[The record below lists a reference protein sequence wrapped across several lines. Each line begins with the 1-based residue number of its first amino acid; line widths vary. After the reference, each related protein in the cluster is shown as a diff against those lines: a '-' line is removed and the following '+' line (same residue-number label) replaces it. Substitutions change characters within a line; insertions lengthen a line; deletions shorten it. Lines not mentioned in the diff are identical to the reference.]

1 LLLYKQVG
9 LFLIWTQSKNVQ
21 ACFPSFAK
29 GKMPAAWE
37 IEAPVHPIE
46 RIVIAG
52 AGQAGG
58 RAAEALRAAGFGGS
72 ITVIGEEKHPPYE
85 RPQLSKELLATP
97 DAPVAY
103 LKPAGDWASVLDV
116 TMITGAAVVACD
128 PERQTVATDDG
139 KLFSY
144 DRLLLATGTQ
154 PRQIKTFGGT
164 DTRVHYLRNIE
175 DALHLRQS
183 FHRRSRVVI
192 IGGGVIGLEAACAAA
207 KLGCEVT
214 VVESQPRLLAR
225 AFPGLVSDVVE
236 ARHRNHGVR
245 FEFDVTVAEGTADG
259 VRLTNGAELKADII
273 LVGIGVDPA
282 SAIAR
287 DLGLPADTGIEV
299 DVFGRTGAPN
309 VFSAGDVSLQWSKC
323 HDRAIRVETWANAQN
338 QAICVAGNM
347 IGADREYGDPPWF
360 WSDQYDLNIQVVG
373 DMLNAD
379 HIVRG
384 DSSSDR
390 FSVAAMRGNEIVGA
404 ISINAAKDMAMFR
417 RLVAR
422 QSRLNRSDIESTAY
436 DLRRALK
443 IN

>member
-1 LLLYKQVG
+1 M
-9 LFLIWTQSKNVQ
+9 S
-21 ACFPSFAK
+21 
-29 GKMPAAWE
+29 AAWE

-46 RIVIAG
+46 KIVIAG

-72 ITVIGEEKHPPYE
+72 ITMIGAEKHPPYE

-128 PERQTVATDDG
+128 RERQTVATEDG

-183 FHRRSRVVI
+183 FHCRSRVVI

-287 DLGLPADTGIEV
+287 DIGLPADTGIEV

-384 DSSSDR
+384 NSGGDR

-404 ISINAAKDMAMFR
+404 ISINATKDMAMFR

-436 DLRRALK
+436 DLRQALK

>member
-1 LLLYKQVG
+1 MFRPASCRLQ
-9 LFLIWTQSKNVQ
+9 
-21 ACFPSFAK
+21 K
-29 GKMPAAWE
+29 GKMSAAWE

-46 RIVIAG
+46 KIVIAG

-58 RAAEALRAAGFGGS
+58 RAAEALRAVGFGGS

-154 PRQIKTFGGT
+154 PRQIKTSGGT
-164 DTRVHYLRNIE
+164 DTRVHYLCNIE

-287 DLGLPADTGIEV
+287 DLGLSGDTGIEV
-299 DVFGRTGAPN
+299 D

-373 DMLNAD
+373 DMLNTD

-384 DSSSDR
+384 DSCSDR

-422 QSRLNRSDIESTAY
+422 QSRLNWSDIESTAY
-436 DLRRALK
+436 DLRAGLK
-443 IN
+443 IS

>member
-1 LLLYKQVG
+1 M
-9 LFLIWTQSKNVQ
+9 S
-21 ACFPSFAK
+21 
-29 GKMPAAWE
+29 AAWE

-46 RIVIAG
+46 KIVIAG

-154 PRQIKTFGGT
+154 PRQIKTSGGT

-287 DLGLPADTGIEV
+287 DLGLCADTGIEV

-347 IGADREYGDPPWF
+347 IGADREYGNPPWF

-436 DLRRALK
+436 DLRQALK

>member
-1 LLLYKQVG
+1 M
-9 LFLIWTQSKNVQ
+9 KNLGVKSLGVEE
-21 ACFPSFAK
+21 FGS
-29 GKMPAAWE
+29 E
-37 IEAPVHPIE
+37 EPVLAVE
-46 RIVIAG
+46 KIVIAG

-58 RAAEALRAAGFGGS
+58 RAAEALRSTGFRGS

-103 LKPAGDWASVLDV
+103 LKPAGDWASLLDV
-116 TMITGAAVVACD
+116 TMVTGAAVVACD
-128 PERQTVATDDG
+128 AERQTVATG
-139 KLFSY
+139 NGEVFGY
-144 DRLLLATGTQ
+144 DRLLLATGTR
-154 PRQIKTFGGT
+154 PRRIGTFEPT

-183 FHRRSRVVI
+183 FHRKDRVVI

-207 KLGCEVT
+207 KHGCDVT

-245 FEFDVTVAEGTADG
+245 FEFGVTVAAATLDG
-259 VRLTNGAELKADII
+259 VRLTNGTELKADII
-273 LVGIGVDPA
+273 LVGIGVDP
-282 SAIAR
+282 SNAIAR
-287 DLGLPADTGIEV
+287 DLGLSADAGIEV
-299 DVFGRTGAPN
+299 DACGRTAAPN
-309 VFSAGDVSLQWSKC
+309 VFSAGDVALQWSKC

-347 IGADREYGDPPWF
+347 AGANREYSDPPWF

-373 DMLNAD
+373 DMINAD

-384 DSSSDR
+384 DIKGDR
-390 FSVAAMRGNEIVGA
+390 FSVAAMRGSEIVGA

-422 QSRLNRSDIESTAY
+422 QSRLDRSDVESTAY
-436 DLRRALK
+436 DLRQALK

>member
-1 LLLYKQVG
+1 MSA
-9 LFLIWTQSKNVQ
+9 QSKNVRRALPVFGQ
-21 ACFPSFAK
+21 REMKP
-29 GKMPAAWE
+29 PLRE
-37 IEAPVHPIE
+37 LEASVQPIE
-46 RIVIAG
+46 KIVIAG

-58 RAAEALRAAGFGGS
+58 RAAEALRSAGFRGS
-72 ITVIGEEKHPPYE
+72 ITVIGAEKHPPYE
-85 RPQLSKELLATP
+85 RPQLSKELLATL

-103 LKPAGDWASVLDV
+103 LKPAGDWTEVLDV

-128 PERQTVATDDG
+128 AERQTVATSDG
-139 KLFSY
+139 KVFGY

-154 PRQIKTFGGT
+154 PRRIKTLEGA

-183 FHRRSRVVI
+183 FHRRCRVVI

-207 KLGCEVT
+207 KHGCDVT
-214 VVESQPRLLAR
+214 VVENQERLLAR
-225 AFPGLVSDVVE
+225 AFPGLVSEVVE

-245 FEFDVTVAEGTADG
+245 FEFGTTVAEGTAAG
-259 VRLTNGAELKADII
+259 IRLTNGTELKADIV
-273 LVGIGVDPA
+273 LVGIGVDPTN
-282 SAIAR
+282 AIAR
-287 DLGLPADTGIEV
+287 DLGLSAEAGIEV
-299 DVFGRTGAPN
+299 DVFGQTAVSN
-309 VFSAGDVSLQWSKC
+309 VFCAGDVALQWSKC

-347 IGADREYGDPPWF
+347 AGGNREYLDPPWF

-384 DSSSDR
+384 DCGSDR

-422 QSRLNRSDIESTAY
+422 QSRLSRSDIESTAY
-436 DLRRALK
+436 DLRQALK

>member
-1 LLLYKQVG
+1 MSA
-9 LFLIWTQSKNVQ
+9 QSKNNSGR
-21 ACFPSFAK
+21 FPSLAT
-29 GKMPAAWE
+29 GKKSGVPGSGDQVL
-37 IEAPVHPIE
+37 PVE
-46 RIVIAG
+46 KIVIAG

-58 RAAEALRAAGFGGS
+58 RAAEALRSAGFRGS

-103 LKPAGDWASVLDV
+103 LKQANDWTEVLDV

-128 PERQTVATDDG
+128 AERQTVATGDG
-139 KLFSY
+139 KTFGY

-154 PRQIKTFGGT
+154 PRRIKTLEEA

-183 FHRRSRVVI
+183 FHRQARVVI

-207 KLGCEVT
+207 KHGCEVT
-214 VVESQPRLLAR
+214 VVESERRLLAR

-236 ARHRNHGVR
+236 ARHRHHGVR
-245 FEFDVTVAEGTADG
+245 FEFGVTVADGTANG
-259 VRLTNGAELKADII
+259 VRLTNGTELKADII

-282 SAIAR
+282 NTIAR
-287 DLGLPADTGIEV
+287 DLGLAANAGIEV
-299 DVFGRTGAPN
+299 DAFGRTAVPN
-309 VFSAGDVSLQWSKC
+309 VFSAGDVALQWSKC

-347 IGADREYGDPPWF
+347 AGANREYSDPPWF

-384 DSSSDR
+384 DVSGDR

-404 ISINAAKDMAMFR
+404 ISINAAKEMAMFR

-422 QSRLNRSDIESTAY
+422 QSRLDRSDIESPAY
-436 DLRRALK
+436 DLRQALK
-443 IN
+443 VN

>member
-1 LLLYKQVG
+1 VL
-9 LFLIWTQSKNVQ
+9 
-21 ACFPSFAK
+21 
-29 GKMPAAWE
+29 
-37 IEAPVHPIE
+37 PVE
-46 RIVIAG
+46 KIVIAG

-58 RAAEALRAAGFGGS
+58 RAAEALRSAGFCGS

-103 LKPAGDWASVLDV
+103 LKQANDWTEVLDV

-128 PERQTVATDDG
+128 AERQTVATGDG
-139 KLFSY
+139 KTFGY

-154 PRQIKTFGGT
+154 PRRIKTLEEA

-183 FHRRSRVVI
+183 FHRQARVVI

-207 KLGCEVT
+207 EHGCEVT
-214 VVESQPRLLAR
+214 VVESERRLLAR

-236 ARHRNHGVR
+236 ARHRHHGVR
-245 FEFDVTVAEGTADG
+245 FEFGVTVADGTANG
-259 VRLTNGAELKADII
+259 VRLTNGTELKADII

-282 SAIAR
+282 NTIAR
-287 DLGLPADTGIEV
+287 DLGLAANAGIEV
-299 DVFGRTGAPN
+299 DAFGRTAVPN
-309 VFSAGDVSLQWSKC
+309 VFSAGDVALQWSKC

-347 IGADREYGDPPWF
+347 AGANREYSDPLWF

-384 DSSSDR
+384 DVSGDR

-404 ISINAAKDMAMFR
+404 ISINAAKEMAMFR

-422 QSRLNRSDIESTAY
+422 QSRLDRSDIESPAY
-436 DLRRALK
+436 DLRQALK
-443 IN
+443 VN

>member
-1 LLLYKQVG
+1 M
-9 LFLIWTQSKNVQ
+9 S
-21 ACFPSFAK
+21 
-29 GKMPAAWE
+29 AAWE

-46 RIVIAG
+46 KIVIAG

-85 RPQLSKELLATP
+85 RPQLSKELLAIP

-116 TMITGAAVVACD
+116 TITGAAVVACD

-154 PRQIKTFGGT
+154 PRQIKTSGGT

-287 DLGLPADTGIEV
+287 DLGLSADTGIEV

-436 DLRRALK
+436 DLRQALK

>member
-1 LLLYKQVG
+1 
-9 LFLIWTQSKNVQ
+9 
-21 ACFPSFAK
+21 
-29 GKMPAAWE
+29 
-37 IEAPVHPIE
+37 VHPIE
-46 RIVIAG
+46 KIVIAG

-72 ITVIGEEKHPPYE
+72 ITVIGEERHPPYE

-103 LKPAGDWASVLDV
+103 LKPAGDWAGVLDV

-175 DALHLRQS
+175 DALQLRQS

-214 VVESQPRLLAR
+214 VVESQLRLLAR

-273 LVGIGVDPA
+273 LVGIGVDPV

-287 DLGLPADTGIEV
+287 DLGLSADAGIEV
-299 DVFGRTGAPN
+299 DVFGRTAAPN

-384 DSSSDR
+384 DTGGDR

-436 DLRRALK
+436 DLRQALK
-443 IN
+443 TN

>member
-1 LLLYKQVG
+1 MSV
-9 LFLIWTQSKNVQ
+9 QSKNNSGR
-21 ACFPSFAK
+21 FPHL
-29 GKMPAAWE
+29 GKTRDSSRLGSDV
-37 IEAPVHPIE
+37 PVLAVE
-46 RIVIAG
+46 KIVIAG

-58 RAAEALRAAGFGGS
+58 RAAEALRSAGFRGS

-103 LKPAGDWASVLDV
+103 LKPEGDWASLLDV
-116 TMITGAAVVACD
+116 TMVTGAAVVACD
-128 PERQTVATDDG
+128 AERQTVATGDG
-139 KLFSY
+139 RLFGY
-144 DRLLLATGTQ
+144 DRLLLATGTR
-154 PRQIKTFGGT
+154 PRRIGTFEQT
-164 DTRVHYLRNIE
+164 DTRVHYLRSIE

-183 FHRRSRVVI
+183 FHRPARIII

-207 KLGCEVT
+207 KHGCDVT
-214 VVESQPRLLAR
+214 VVESRPRLLAR

-245 FEFDVTVAEGTADG
+245 FEFSVTVAAATLDG
-259 VRLTNGAELKADII
+259 VRLTNGTELKADII
-273 LVGIGVDPA
+273 LVGIGVDPSNA
-282 SAIAR
+282 MAR
-287 DLGLPADTGIEV
+287 DLGLAADAGIEV
-299 DVFGRTGAPN
+299 DACGRTAAPN
-309 VFSAGDVSLQWSKC
+309 VFSAGDVALQWSKC

-347 IGADREYGDPPWF
+347 AGGGNREYSDPPWF

-384 DSSSDR
+384 DIKGDR
-390 FSVAAMRGNEIVGA
+390 FSVAAMRGSEIVGA
-404 ISINAAKDMAMFR
+404 ISINAAKDMAMLR
-417 RLVAR
+417 RLVAK
-422 QSRLNRSDIESTAY
+422 QSRLDRSDIESTAY
-436 DLRRALK
+436 DLRQALK

>member
-1 LLLYKQVG
+1 MFRPASRRWQ
-9 LFLIWTQSKNVQ
+9 
-21 ACFPSFAK
+21 K
-29 GKMPAAWE
+29 GKISAAWE

-46 RIVIAG
+46 KIVIAG

-128 PERQTVATDDG
+128 PERQTVATGDG
-139 KLFSY
+139 KLFGY

-164 DTRVHYLRNIE
+164 DTRVHYLRNVE
-175 DALHLRQS
+175 DAMHLRQS

-259 VRLTNGAELKADII
+259 VRLTNGAELRADII
-273 LVGIGVDPA
+273 LVGIGVDPT

-287 DLGLPADTGIEV
+287 DLGLSADTGIEV
-299 DVFGRTGAPN
+299 DALGRTAAPN

-422 QSRLNRSDIESTAY
+422 QSRLDRSDIESTAY
-436 DLRRALK
+436 DLRQALK

>member
-1 LLLYKQVG
+1 MFRPASCRLQ
-9 LFLIWTQSKNVQ
+9 
-21 ACFPSFAK
+21 K
-29 GKMPAAWE
+29 GKTSAAWE

-46 RIVIAG
+46 KIVIAG

-103 LKPAGDWASVLDV
+103 LKQAGDWASVLDV

-287 DLGLPADTGIEV
+287 GLGLSADTGIEV
-299 DVFGRTGAPN
+299 DVFGRTAAPN

-338 QAICVAGNM
+338 QAICVARNM

-384 DSSSDR
+384 DTSGDR

-436 DLRRALK
+436 DLRQALK
-443 IN
+443 TN

>member
-1 LLLYKQVG
+1 M
-9 LFLIWTQSKNVQ
+9 S
-21 ACFPSFAK
+21 
-29 GKMPAAWE
+29 AAWE

-46 RIVIAG
+46 KIVIAG

-72 ITVIGEEKHPPYE
+72 ITVIGAEKHPPYE

-97 DAPVAY
+97 DASVAY

-128 PERQTVATDDG
+128 PERQTVTTDDG

-164 DTRVHYLRNIE
+164 DARVHYLRNIE
-175 DALHLRQS
+175 DAMHLRQS

-214 VVESQPRLLAR
+214 VVESQRRLLAR

-236 ARHRNHGVR
+236 ARHRTHGVR

-287 DLGLPADTGIEV
+287 DLGLSADTGIEV

-417 RLVAR
+417 GLVAR

-436 DLRRALK
+436 DLRQALK

>member
-1 LLLYKQVG
+1 
-9 LFLIWTQSKNVQ
+9 
-21 ACFPSFAK
+21 
-29 GKMPAAWE
+29 
-37 IEAPVHPIE
+37 
-46 RIVIAG
+46 
-52 AGQAGG
+52 
-58 RAAEALRAAGFGGS
+58 
-72 ITVIGEEKHPPYE
+72 
-85 RPQLSKELLATP
+85 
-97 DAPVAY
+97 
-103 LKPAGDWASVLDV
+103 
-116 TMITGAAVVACD
+116 
-128 PERQTVATDDG
+128 
-139 KLFSY
+139 
-144 DRLLLATGTQ
+144 
-154 PRQIKTFGGT
+154 
-164 DTRVHYLRNIE
+164 VHYLRNIE

-183 FHRRSRVVI
+183 FHCRSRVVI

-287 DLGLPADTGIEV
+287 DIGLPADTGIEV

-384 DSSSDR
+384 DSSNDR
-390 FSVAAMRGNEIVGA
+390 FSVAAMRGNEIIGA
-404 ISINAAKDMAMFR
+404 ISINATKDMAMFR

-436 DLRRALK
+436 DLRHALK
-443 IN
+443 

>member
-1 LLLYKQVG
+1 MCA
-9 LFLIWTQSKNVQ
+9 QSKNNSGH
-21 ACFPSFAK
+21 FPHLAK
-29 GKMPAAWE
+29 TGKSRSLGSDVSVLPLKK
-37 IEAPVHPIE
+37 
-46 RIVIAG
+46 IVIAG

-58 RAAEALRAAGFGGS
+58 RAAEALRSVGFRGS

-103 LKPAGDWASVLDV
+103 LKPAGDWASLLDV
-116 TMITGAAVVACD
+116 TMVTGAAVVACD
-128 PERQTVATDDG
+128 AERQTVATGDG
-139 KLFSY
+139 KVFGY
-144 DRLLLATGTQ
+144 DRLLLATGTR
-154 PRQIKTFGGT
+154 PRRIGTFEPT

-175 DALHLRQS
+175 DALQLRQS
-183 FHRRSRVVI
+183 FHRKDRVVI

-207 KLGCEVT
+207 KHGCDVT

-245 FEFDVTVAEGTADG
+245 FEFGVTVAAATLDG
-259 VRLTNGAELKADII
+259 VRLTNGTELKADII
-273 LVGIGVDPA
+273 LVGIGVDP
-282 SAIAR
+282 SNAIAR
-287 DLGLPADTGIEV
+287 DLGLSADAGIEV
-299 DVFGRTGAPN
+299 DAFGRTAAPN
-309 VFSAGDVSLQWSKC
+309 VFSAGDVALQWSKC

-347 IGADREYGDPPWF
+347 AGANREYGDPPWF

-384 DSSSDR
+384 DIKGDR
-390 FSVAAMRGNEIVGA
+390 FSVAAMRGSEIVGA

-422 QSRLNRSDIESTAY
+422 QSRLDRSDVESTAY
-436 DLRRALK
+436 DLRQALK

>member
-1 LLLYKQVG
+1 M
-9 LFLIWTQSKNVQ
+9 S
-21 ACFPSFAK
+21 
-29 GKMPAAWE
+29 AAWE

-46 RIVIAG
+46 KIVIAG

-72 ITVIGEEKHPPYE
+72 ITMIGAEKHPPYE

-128 PERQTVATDDG
+128 RERQTVATEDG

-183 FHRRSRVVI
+183 FHCRSRVVI

-273 LVGIGVDPA
+273 LVGIGVDPTG
-282 SAIAR
+282 AIAR
-287 DLGLPADTGIEV
+287 DLGLSADTGIEV

-384 DSSSDR
+384 NSGGDR

-404 ISINAAKDMAMFR
+404 ISINATKDMAMFR

-436 DLRRALK
+436 DLRQALK

>member
-1 LLLYKQVG
+1 MFGPASRRLQ
-9 LFLIWTQSKNVQ
+9 
-21 ACFPSFAK
+21 K
-29 GKMPAAWE
+29 GKMSTAWE
-37 IEAPVHPIE
+37 IEAPVHTIE
-46 RIVIAG
+46 KIVIAG

-72 ITVIGEEKHPPYE
+72 ITMIGDEKHPPYE

-103 LKPAGDWASVLDV
+103 LKPAGDWSSVLDV

-128 PERQTVATDDG
+128 PERQAVATGDG
-139 KLFSY
+139 RLFSY

-154 PRQIKTFGGT
+154 PRRIETFQGT
-164 DTRVHYLRNIE
+164 DIRVHYLRNIE

-183 FHRRSRVVI
+183 FHRQSRVVI

-207 KLGCEVT
+207 KYGCEVT
-214 VVESQPRLLAR
+214 VVESQQRLLAR

-236 ARHRNHGVR
+236 ERHRNHGVR
-245 FEFDVTVAEGTADG
+245 FEFGVTVAERTTNG
-259 VRLTNGAELKADII
+259 VRLTDGAELKADII
-273 LVGIGVDPA
+273 LVGIGVGPS

-299 DVFGRTGAPN
+299 DAFGRTAAPN

-338 QAICVAGNM
+338 QAICVASNM

-384 DSSSDR
+384 DRSSDR

-436 DLRRALK
+436 DLRQALK

>member
-1 LLLYKQVG
+1 M
-9 LFLIWTQSKNVQ
+9 S
-21 ACFPSFAK
+21 
-29 GKMPAAWE
+29 AAWE

-46 RIVIAG
+46 KIVIAG

-72 ITVIGEEKHPPYE
+72 ITMIGAEKHPPYE

-128 PERQTVATDDG
+128 RERQTVATEDG

-183 FHRRSRVVI
+183 FHCRSRVVI

-287 DLGLPADTGIEV
+287 DIGLPADTGIEV

-384 DSSSDR
+384 NSGGDR

-436 DLRRALK
+436 DLRQALK